1 MSTDVVNPAGL
12 RNQHF
17 CSHAATVLVPSSRI
31 CPATTNSRDALMGC
45 CEVLEAYLGL
55 RTLKHAFEAAWTV
68 PRQSEEAD
76 IQQTSA
82 VSFSSTARAHFLNG
96 SFSPPGTS
104 EPADAGFNASWTSKF
119 VASAHG
125 PVTSPKAEVP
135 PRTQFC
141 EDCRGSFRTPTNY
154 LRHRRE
160 VHKKKKFPCRICGKE
175 YSRRD
180 YLLRHSCRGSK

>member
-12 RNQHF
+12 RNQHSF
-17 CSHAATVLVPSSRI
+17 GHAATVLVPSSRI
-31 CPATTNSRDALMGC
+31 CPATTTSRDALMGC

-68 PRQSEEAD
+68 PRQSHEVN
-76 IQQTSA
+76 IQQTSV
-82 VSFSSTARAHFLNG
+82 VSFSSTAKAHFLNRP
-96 SFSPPGTS
+96 FLPPGTS
-104 EPADAGFNASWTSKF
+104 EPVDSGADVSRMSKF

-125 PVTSPKAEVP
+125 PVTSPGVEVS
-135 PRTQFC
+135 PRNRFC
-141 EDCRGSFRTPTNY
+141 EDCRRPFRNTTNY
-154 LRHRRE
+154 FRHRRE